1 MNYKTNL
8 DMTSIIET
16 RLHQNIHVQFS
27 VPKQGFTLGKNI
39 VKAVRGVSFDLESS
53 QIIGIVGESGCGKS
67 TCFQLIKRFYD
78 SDEGQIL
85 VDGVDVK
92 TLNVKSL
99 RQVIGVVS

>member
-1 MNYKTNL
+1 MKDDIL
-8 DMTSIIET
+8 
-16 RLHQNIHVQFS
+16 Q
-27 VPKQGFTLGKNI
+27 
-39 VKAVRGVSFDLESS
+39 GVSFTVEAGKTTALCG
-53 QIIGIVGESGCGKS
+53 QSGCGKS